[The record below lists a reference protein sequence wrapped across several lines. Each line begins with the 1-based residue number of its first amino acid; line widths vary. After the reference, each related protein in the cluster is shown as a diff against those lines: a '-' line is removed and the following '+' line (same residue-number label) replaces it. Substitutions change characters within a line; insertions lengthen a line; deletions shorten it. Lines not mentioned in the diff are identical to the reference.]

1 MSGKPV
7 GICLEAPQLQAGGG
21 RRGAV
26 VVVGVGLCP
35 SLRPPAAAVLS
46 NGPFPSK
53 PMGCASP
60 GAAGLQ
66 HLHGE
71 IIES

>member
-1 MSGKPV
+1 M
-7 GICLEAPQLQAGGG
+7 
-21 RRGAV
+21 

-46 NGPFPSK
+46 NVPFPSK

-71 IIES
+71 TIES